1 MALRSLI
8 AGLASVFF
16 MTLALA
22 QVDSVALAPEKLD
35 PNFSVTQ
42 PGSDLRWYSALQLRR
57 SSAGWP
63 VNELAKPWDRL
74 PARAEKLVRPE
85 VWQLSRHSAGIEINF
100 STDASDIGARWT
112 LLNPGLAMDHM
123 PATGMSGLD
132 LYVRHEGRWQW
143 LGVGRPTES
152 PSNRVKLASVPA
164 GGGMRDYRLYL
175 PLYNGIEDLQIGV
188 PAGAKLAA
196 MAPLSAQSVVVYGT
210 SITQGG
216 CASRPGMAYTAI
228 LGRKFN
234 LPVINLGFSGNG
246 NAEMVA
252 ADLVSELNP
261 SVFILD
267 PLPNMTPLQIAER
280 IEPFVARLRA
290 RHPRTPIILLGNIS
304 YQQAGLGPVNQTDH
318 FVKNGVLAPIVA
330 RLMAKDDR
338 LFFVPGESLLGQ
350 DGEATVDGTHPT
362 DLGFLRMAEAISP
375 SLKKALDLSRSQR

>member
-1 MALRSLI
+1 MTLHSLMTGL
-8 AGLASVFF
+8 AGLVF
-16 MTLALA
+16 MTLAHA
-22 QVDSVALAPEKLD
+22 QADSAALPPEKLD
-35 PNFSVTQ
+35 PNFSVSQ

-63 VNELAKPWDRL
+63 VKELAKPWDRL

-85 VWQLSRHSAGIEINF
+85 VWSLSRHSAGIEVNF
-100 STDASDIGARWT
+100 STDASEIGARWT

-152 PSNRVKLASVPA
+152 PSNLVKLASVPA

-228 LGRKFN
+228 LGRKFD

-246 NAEMVA
+246 NAEIVA

-304 YQQAGLGPVNQTDH
+304 YQQAGLGPLNQTDH
-318 FVKNGVLAPIVA
+318 AVKNAVLAPIVA

-375 SLKKALDLSRSQR
+375 SLKKALDLSR